1 MGIENR
7 VREKLERNQ
16 EKKLVYTKEELLP
29 RYVIVV
35 VVVVVVVKVLVV
47 VAVKVRVAREI

>member
-1 MGIENR
+1 
-7 VREKLERNQ
+7 VRERLERNQ

-35 VVVVVVVKVLVV
+35 VVVVKVLVV
-47 VAVKVRVAREI
+47 VAVKVRIAREI

>member
-35 VVVVVVVKVLVV
+35 VVVVLVV
-47 VAVKVRVAREI
+47 VAVKVRIAREI